1 MMKNIMINMNQEN
14 NKNEFEDFP
23 NIYNKNN
30 NKSQS
35 FRINNSSEFNANN
48 STTFVS
54 EILNK
59 DNFLNQMKKKE
70 IMIQFLEKEE
80 VKKLIYNYLYDK

>member
-1 MMKNIMINMNQEN
+1 M
-14 NKNEFEDFP
+14 
-23 NIYNKNN
+23 
-30 NKSQS
+30 
-35 FRINNSSEFNANN
+35 
-48 STTFVS
+48 VS

-59 DNFLNQMKKKE
+59 DNFLNKMKKKE